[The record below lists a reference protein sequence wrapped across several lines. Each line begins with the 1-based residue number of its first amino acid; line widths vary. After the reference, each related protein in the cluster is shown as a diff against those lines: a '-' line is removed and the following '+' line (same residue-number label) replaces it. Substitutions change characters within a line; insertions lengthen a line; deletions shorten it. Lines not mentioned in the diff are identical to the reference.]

1 MKLKDIDFRVWD
13 ISKKV
18 FYNDLG
24 FSILPS
30 SSCSKT
36 FRMDLAIT
44 FAKNLESAC
53 MLSSNYEVDFYTG
66 FRDRNGK
73 KIYEGDIVCFSGE
86 FRKVVFEKGAFALK
100 LQKERYGFIFFYLLQ
115 KEYGTDAT
123 KLENIEVIGN
133 IHENPEL
140 LQEDIE

>member
-18 FYNDLG
+18 FYNDLE
-24 FSILPS
+24 FSMLPN

-73 KIYEGDIVCFSGE
+73 KIYEGDILRYYRESKYKPFVDYCVLCVDY
-86 FRKVVFEKGAFALK
+86 KVDFKAINKNGA
-100 LQKERYGFIFFYLLQ
+100 GFLTEAKQEAICLNS
-115 KEYGTDAT
+115 E
-123 KLENIEVIGN
+123 IIGN
-133 IHENPEL
+133 IHESKDL
-140 LQEDIE
+140 